1 MGRRR
6 WKHRLGG
13 MARVEAVP
21 NKAGDE
27 TQSCKE
33 GRKESAREVKSQ
45 CKSPEVIEGRG
56 ARHEIRER
64 GLLTRVMGNGCFIRT
79 ELGSLLGF

>member
-33 GRKESAREVKSQ
+33 GRKESAREVKIAVQ
-45 CKSPEVIEGRG
+45 KS
-56 ARHEIRER
+56 
-64 GLLTRVMGNGCFIRT
+64 
-79 ELGSLLGF
+79 